1 MQTRFS
7 RFQSFGPLRAATIG
21 ARLCR
26 MLEKLENYMTTE
38 IIFAGFGGQGVI
50 LAGKILTL
58 AGMSENKNVS
68 HIPSYGA
75 EMRGGTA
82 NCSVIVSDEEVA
94 SPVIEHPDVVVA
106 LNKPSMTKFE
116 PLLKKGGL
124 LIYNSSLIDI
134 LPQRSDIKT
143 LALPANEIA
152 AECNNA
158 RGANMVVLG
167 CLAKVCKGMISGV
180 KPFEYALDEA
190 ISARNKKFNP
200 INIATIEK
208 AFNMEYDIK

>member
-1 MQTRFS
+1 
-7 RFQSFGPLRAATIG
+7 
-21 ARLCR
+21 
-26 MLEKLENYMTTE
+26 MTTE

-58 AGMSENKNVS
+58 AGMNEDKYVS

-94 SPVIEHPDVVVA
+94 SPVIENPDVVVA
-106 LNKPSMTKFE
+106 LNKPSMVKFE
-116 PLLKKGGL
+116 KQLKKGGL

-134 LPQRSDIKT
+134 KPTRDDIKT
-143 LALPANEIA
+143 LALPANEMA
-152 AECNNA
+152 AECKNA

-167 CLAKVCKGMISGV
+167 CLAKVIPGMISGV
-180 KPFEYALDEA
+180 KPFEFALDEA

-200 INIATIEK
+200 INIATIEA
-208 AFNMEYDIK
+208 AFNKDYEIKYVRSRHALL

>member
-1 MQTRFS
+1 
-7 RFQSFGPLRAATIG
+7 
-21 ARLCR
+21 
-26 MLEKLENYMTTE
+26 MTTE

-50 LAGKILTL
+50 LAGKILAL
-58 AGMSENKNVS
+58 AGMGEGKYVS

-106 LNKPSMTKFE
+106 LNKPSMAKFE

-124 LIYNSSLIDI
+124 MIYNSSLIDTK
-134 LPQRSDIKT
+134 PKRKDIKK
-143 LALPANEIA
+143 LALPANEMA

-158 RGANMVVLG
+158 RGANMVALG
-167 CLAKVCKGMISGV
+167 ALLKAVPGMISGP
-180 KPFEYALDEA
+180 KAFEFALDEA

-208 AFNMEYDIK
+208 AANTEYEIK

>member
-1 MQTRFS
+1 
-7 RFQSFGPLRAATIG
+7 
-21 ARLCR
+21 
-26 MLEKLENYMTTE
+26 MTTE

-58 AGMSENKNVS
+58 AGMKEDKYVS

-82 NCSVIVSDEEVA
+82 NCSVIVSDDEVA
-94 SPVIEHPDVVVA
+94 SPVIENPDVVIA
-106 LNKPSMTKFE
+106 LNKPSMAKFE

-124 LIYNSSLIDI
+124 LIYNSSLIDTK
-134 LPQRSDIKT
+134 PSRSDIKT
-143 LALPANEIA
+143 LALPANDIA
-152 AECNNA
+152 AECENA

-167 CLAKVCKGMISGV
+167 CLVKVIPGMLNGIES
-180 KPFEYALDEA
+180 FEYALDNA

-200 INIATIEK
+200 LNISTIQK
-208 AFNMEYDIK
+208 AFNKEYNIE

>member
-1 MQTRFS
+1 
-7 RFQSFGPLRAATIG
+7 
-21 ARLCR
+21 
-26 MLEKLENYMTTE
+26 MTTE

-50 LAGKILTL
+50 LADKILAL
-58 AGMSENKNVS
+58 AGMSEDKYVS

-82 NCSVIVSDEEVA
+82 NCSVIVSDDEVA
-94 SPVIEHPDVVVA
+94 SPVIEKPDVVVA

-116 PLLKKGGL
+116 PMIKAGGL
-124 LIYNSSLIDI
+124 LIYNSSLIDSK
-134 LPQRSDIKT
+134 PSRKDIKSI
-143 LALPANEIA
+143 ALPANEIA
-152 AECNNA
+152 EKCNNA

-167 CLAKVCKGMISGV
+167 CLAKVIPGMVSGV

-200 INIATIEK
+200 INIATIETAYK
-208 AFNMEYDIK
+208 MDYEIK

>member
-1 MQTRFS
+1 
-7 RFQSFGPLRAATIG
+7 
-21 ARLCR
+21 
-26 MLEKLENYMTTE
+26 MTTE

-50 LAGKILTL
+50 LAGKILAL
-58 AGMSENKNVS
+58 AGMSEDKFVS

-116 PLLKKGGL
+116 PLLKEGGL

-134 LPQRSDIKT
+134 EPSRKDIKT
-143 LALPANEIA
+143 LALPANDIA
-152 AECNNA
+152 VETNNA
-158 RGANMVVLG
+158 RGANMVVMG
-167 CLAKVCKGMISGV
+167 CLAKVIPGLVNV
-180 KPFEYALDEA
+180 KSFEYALDEA

-200 INIATIEK
+200 INIATIEAAYNK
-208 AFNMEYDIK
+208 DYQIK

>member
-1 MQTRFS
+1 
-7 RFQSFGPLRAATIG
+7 
-21 ARLCR
+21 
-26 MLEKLENYMTTE
+26 MTNE

-50 LAGKILTL
+50 LAGKILAL
-58 AGMSENKNVS
+58 AGMSEDKYVS

-82 NCSVIVSDEEVA
+82 NCSVIVSDEEIA
-94 SPVIEHPDVVVA
+94 SPVIEQPDVVVA

-116 PLLKKGGL
+116 GQLKKGGL
-124 LIYNSSLIDI
+124 LIYNSSLIDTK
-134 LPQRSDIKT
+134 PTRTDIRT
-143 LALPANEIA
+143 LALPCNEIA
-152 AECNNA
+152 TETNNA

-167 CLAKVCKGMISGV
+167 CLAKVIPGMISGP

-200 INIATIEK
+200 INIGTIEA
-208 AFNMEYDIK
+208 AFNKEYEIQ

>member
-1 MQTRFS
+1 
-7 RFQSFGPLRAATIG
+7 
-21 ARLCR
+21 
-26 MLEKLENYMTTE
+26 MTTE

-50 LAGKILTL
+50 LAGKILAL
-58 AGMSENKNVS
+58 AGMSEDKYVS

-82 NCSVIVSDEEVA
+82 NCSVIVSDDEVA
-94 SPVIEHPDVVVA
+94 SPVIEKPDVVVA

-116 PLLKKGGL
+116 PMIKAGGL
-124 LIYNSSLIDI
+124 LIYNSSLIDSK
-134 LPQRSDIKT
+134 PSRKDIKSI
-143 LALPANEIA
+143 ALPANEIA
-152 AECNNA
+152 EKCNNA

-167 CLAKVCKGMISGV
+167 CLAKVIPGMVSGV

-200 INIATIEK
+200 INIATIETAYK
-208 AFNMEYDIK
+208 MDYEIK

>member
-1 MQTRFS
+1 
-7 RFQSFGPLRAATIG
+7 
-21 ARLCR
+21 
-26 MLEKLENYMTTE
+26 MTTE

-50 LAGKILTL
+50 LAGKILAL
-58 AGMSENKNVS
+58 AGMSEGKYVS

-94 SPVIEHPDVVVA
+94 SPVIERPDVVIA

-116 PLLKKGGL
+116 QWLKPGGM

-134 LPQRSDIKT
+134 APVRKDIKVV
-143 LALPANEIA
+143 ALPCDEICSA
-152 AECNNA
+152 TNNP
-158 RGANMVVLG
+158 RGTNMVALG
-167 CLAKVCKGMISGV
+167 ALLKVVPGMISGV
-180 KPFEYALDEA
+180 KPFEFALDEA

-200 INIATIEK
+200 INIATIE
-208 AFNMEYDIK
+208 AANNYDYKVN

>member
-1 MQTRFS
+1 
-7 RFQSFGPLRAATIG
+7 
-21 ARLCR
+21 
-26 MLEKLENYMTTE
+26 MTTE

-58 AGMSENKNVS
+58 AGMSEDKFVS

-94 SPVIEHPDVVVA
+94 SPVIENPDVVVA

-134 LPQRSDIKT
+134 TPARKDIRS
-143 LALPANEIA
+143 LALPCNELA
-152 AECNNA
+152 AETNNP

-167 CLAKVCKGMISGV
+167 CLAKVIPGMISGP

-190 ISARNKKFNP
+190 ISERNKKFNP
-200 INIATIEK
+200 INIATIEA
-208 AFNMEYDIK
+208 AFNRDYKIQG

>member
-1 MQTRFS
+1 
-7 RFQSFGPLRAATIG
+7 
-21 ARLCR
+21 
-26 MLEKLENYMTTE
+26 MTTE

-58 AGMSENKNVS
+58 AGMSEDKYVS

-82 NCSVIVSDEEVA
+82 NCSVIVSDDEVA
-94 SPVIEHPDVVVA
+94 SPVIENPDVVVA

-116 PLLKKGGL
+116 NQIKAGGL
-124 LIYNSSLIDI
+124 LIYNSSLIDVA
-134 LPQRSDIKT
+134 PTRKDIRV

-152 AECNNA
+152 MECNNA

-167 CLAKVCKGMISGV
+167 CLAKVIPGMISGV
-180 KPFEYALDEA
+180 KPFEFALDEA

-200 INIATIEK
+200 INIATIEA
-208 AFNMEYDIK
+208 AFNKDYEIK

>member
-1 MQTRFS
+1 
-7 RFQSFGPLRAATIG
+7 
-21 ARLCR
+21 
-26 MLEKLENYMTTE
+26 MTTE

-58 AGMSENKNVS
+58 AGMSEDKYVS

-82 NCSVIVSDEEVA
+82 NCSVIVSDDEVA

-116 PLLKKGGL
+116 PSIKKGGL

-134 LPQRSDIKT
+134 KPVRKDIRYI
-143 LALPANEIA
+143 ALPANDMA
-152 AECNNA
+152 AECKNE

-167 CLAKVCKGMISGV
+167 CLAKVVPGMISGV
-180 KPFEYALDEA
+180 KPFEFALDEA

-200 INIATIEK
+200 INIATIEAAYNK
-208 AFNMEYDIK
+208 DYQIVG

>member
-1 MQTRFS
+1 
-7 RFQSFGPLRAATIG
+7 
-21 ARLCR
+21 
-26 MLEKLENYMTTE
+26 MTTE

-58 AGMSENKNVS
+58 AGMREDKFVS

-94 SPVIEHPDVVVA
+94 SPVIEKPDVVVA

-116 PLLKKGGL
+116 EWLKPGGL

-134 LPQRSDIKT
+134 EPSRKDIRV
-143 LALPANEIA
+143 LALPCNEM
-152 AECNNA
+152 AEETKNP

-167 CLAKVCKGMISGV
+167 CLAKVIPGMISGP
-180 KPFEYALDEA
+180 KPFEFALDEA
-190 ISARNKKFNP
+190 ISERNKKFNP
-200 INIATIEK
+200 INIATIEA
-208 AFNMEYDIK
+208 AFNKEYEIK

>member
-1 MQTRFS
+1 
-7 RFQSFGPLRAATIG
+7 
-21 ARLCR
+21 
-26 MLEKLENYMTTE
+26 MTTE

-50 LAGKILTL
+50 LAGKILAL
-58 AGMSENKNVS
+58 AGMSEDKFVS

-82 NCSVIVSDEEVA
+82 NCSVIVSDDEIA
-94 SPVIEHPDVVVA
+94 SPVIERPDVVIA

-116 PLLKKGGL
+116 NQLKPNGL

-134 LPQRSDIKT
+134 EPSRKDIRKI
-143 LALPANEIA
+143 ALPCNEIC
-152 AECNNA
+152 EKTNNP
-158 RGANMVVLG
+158 RGTNMVALG
-167 CLAKVCKGMISGV
+167 CLLKAVPGMISSV

-200 INIATIEK
+200 INIGTIET
-208 AFNMEYDIK
+208 AFNTDYEIK